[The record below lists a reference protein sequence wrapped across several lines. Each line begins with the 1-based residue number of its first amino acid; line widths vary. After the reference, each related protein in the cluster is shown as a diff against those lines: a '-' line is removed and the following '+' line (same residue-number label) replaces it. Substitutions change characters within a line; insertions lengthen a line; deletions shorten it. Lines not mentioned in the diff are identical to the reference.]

1 MKQSIGLIVNPI
13 AGLGGSVGLKGTDRP
28 DLASR
33 ARALGA
39 EPRSPSRAV
48 ETLLG
53 IASSIAGRVELLA
66 APHEM
71 GEDETRQS
79 GLEPTVVGANPCG
92 ATSAKDTRRAAH
104 EMLAAGIDLLVFA
117 GGDGT
122 ARDIYDAVADR
133 VPVLGIPTGVKIHS
147 AAFARH
153 PRAAADLI
161 VRFLSGQLVR
171 CREAEVMDID
181 EDAVRAGRV
190 SARLYGY
197 VRVPDEP
204 RLVQGLKAS
213 SVAGEDV
220 TLASI
225 AADVVERME
234 KDWLYILGPGTT
246 TRAVTNRLGVS
257 KTLLGVDVV
266 RNGDIVAADVN
277 EQALLRLLAEYT
289 QAKVVVTPIGGQGYL
304 FGRGNQQISPAV
316 LERLGR
322 DNVII
327 IATSAKLA
335 SLGGGAFLVDTGDRH
350 VDGMLAGFVR
360 VVTGYK
366 TEAVYPVAP

>member
-13 AGLGGSVGLKGTDRP
+13 AGLGGSVGLKGTDRA
-28 DLASR
+28 DIVGR

-39 EPRSPSRAV
+39 EPRSPGRAV

-53 IASSIAGRVELLA
+53 IGSTVAGRADWLV

-71 GEDETRQS
+71 GEEEARQS
-79 GLEPTVVGANPCG
+79 GLDPTVVGSIQRG
-92 ATSAKDTRRAAH
+92 ATSADDTRRAAR
-104 EMLAAGIDLLVFA
+104 EMCSAGIDLLVFA

-122 ARDIYDAVADR
+122 ARDILDAIGNG
-133 VPVLGIPTGVKIHS
+133 VPVLGIPTGVKLHS
-147 AAFARH
+147 AVFARH

-161 VRFLSGQLVR
+161 VRFLTGQSVR

-197 VRVPDEP
+197 LRVPHEP
-204 RLVQGLKAS
+204 HLVQGLKAGS
-213 SVAGEDV
+213 AGGEDAM
-220 TLASI
+220 LAGI
-225 AADVVERME
+225 AADVVERMQTG
-234 KDWLYILGPGTT
+234 WIYILGPGTT

-266 RNGDIVAADVN
+266 RNGQIVAADAT
-277 EQALLRLLAEYT
+277 EQDLLRLLAEHT
-289 QAKVVVTPIGGQGYL
+289 RAKIVVTPIGGQGYV

-316 LERLGR
+316 LERLGK
-322 DNVII
+322 DNVIV
-327 IATSAKLA
+327 IATAAKLA
-335 SLGGGAFLVDTGDRH
+335 SLNGGPLLVDTGDRQ

-360 VVTGYK
+360 VVTGYNA
-366 TEAVYPVAP
+366 EAVYPVAS